1 MKNFKVIKESWD
13 RFVNEQ
19 EEELPFMAIKAPIKG
34 KIDEINKEVDN
45 LISGG
50 AIFFDTE
57 TMGLDAV
64 KPVYGATSAG
74 DKPSTLQEAPKD
86 PGRKAPAPLT
96 LNTTTRGVKGQML
109 TEIAAA
115 YATGD
120 EILSGVFPE
129 SERSHSRI
137 TIEDANRK
145 EISDFAKKYYKE
157 GTIEF
162 DLDKYFGA
170 VKNKIK
176 FAMKKKE
183 LFDKAK
189 GSESEE
195 VFDKVTPEQLNSAV
209 MNPEMLAFYG
219 VFPLTKGEPTDEQ
232 ARQYFDELVKDSVS
246 SIKTPHQLLLMT
258 AYFGSEEEV
267 MGKIKSGEI
276 RMEDFINLNPEVMK
290 QPTDTDSVSE
300 EEAIKRFYDYAN
312 SHKGIP
318 LIAQNAGFDKGF
330 ISKRAGIYG
339 LGDFDQLGLKDI
351 RDTLKLF
358 SSFRNYLNEIIAMG
372 EDAKKQIKE
381 EITKIS
387 GGNTPQ
393 EIIAILTTAKGRPTV
408 SQGPMAAALK
418 VEATRWHTAIADIEI
433 LFKIFSSVIRILKAI
448 ESLDSDASLSDTAAR
463 KKSVK
468 EDIGKFATAPQ
479 ELPKGLTSPQEL
491 PKGATEPQQFDKM
504 SSTQSPQ
511 ITQAIELAEYLN
523 GVIAN
528 AKEAIER
535 INVFDMAIKTGG
547 STGPL
552 LESKKVSK
560 KPIRENKAI
569 TIRIGK
575 W

>member
-64 KPVYGATSAG
+64 KPAYGETSAREE
-74 DKPSTLQEAPKD
+74 KNPSTLQEAPKD
-86 PGRKAPAPLT
+86 PGRKEPTPFT
-96 LNTTTRGVKGQML
+96 LYTNTMGVKGQML

-115 YATGD
+115 YATAK

-137 TIEDANRK
+137 TIEDANRE

-162 DLDKYFGA
+162 DPDKYFGA

-176 FAMKKKE
+176 FAIKKKE

-189 GSESEE
+189 EKEPEE
-195 VFDKVTPEQLNSAV
+195 VFNSVTDPQLNSAV
-209 MNPEMLAFYG
+209 MNKQMLAFYG
-219 VFPLTKGEPTDEQ
+219 VSEPTDEQ
-232 ARQYFDELVKDSVS
+232 ARQYYDELVKDSVS

-318 LIAQNAGFDKGF
+318 LVAQNAGFDKGF

-463 KKSVK
+463 KKRVK

-479 ELPKGLTSPQEL
+479 ELPKGLTEPQEL